1 MSVND
6 EKKPAAI
13 PSSNHAEMNN
23 PVSGSAVQQERIL
36 AAEAEAKAKRNL
48 GEAVLTLVI
57 LIVMVAVNAMANILP
72 INGIGTGEVS
82 DSYPNL
88 FAPAGLT
95 FAIWGVIYLLLALF
109 VVFGFFTPSSKEAAG
124 RLKLVR
130 TFFIISSL
138 ANAAWIFMWHY
149 GLLPLSLIL
158 MLVILVSLIIISSN
172 LAGKALPFRERL
184 FLRLPFSVYFGWI
197 TVATV
202 ANVTALLVDLGW
214 DGFGIPESS
223 WTIVILIIATL
234 IALAVISKNRDWAY
248 GAVVVWAYCGI
259 LIKHLDPVKGFG
271 GQYTL
276 VIITVSI
283 CLGFVAATT
292 LLALIGQRIRLMPY
306 GSDADKTK
314 S

>member
-1 MSVND
+1 MSAED
-6 EKKPAAI
+6 EKKQVATPTSGQ
-13 PSSNHAEMNN
+13 PGMNP
-23 PVSGSAVQQERIL
+23 PVNGSAAQQERIQ
-36 AAEAEAKAKRNL
+36 AAEAEAKTRLNL
-48 GEAVLTLVI
+48 GEAILTLVI

-72 INGIGTGEVS
+72 INGVGTGEVS

-158 MLVILVSLIIISSN
+158 MLIILVSLIIVSTN
-172 LAGKALPFRERL
+172 LAGKPLPFRERL

-214 DGFGIPESS
+214 DGFGLSESS

-248 GAVVVWAYCGI
+248 GSVVVWAYCGI
-259 LIKHLDPVKGFG
+259 LIKHLDPVKGFA

-292 LLALIGQRIRLMPY
+292 LLALVGQRIKLMPY
-306 GSDADKTK
+306 GSVTDKPK
-314 S
+314 P